1 MSVSVLPLLPG
12 AAVDMF
18 SAPSE
23 KTVMFLNAPLRRKTA
38 ALSGL
43 SDEPAG
49 PAAGE
54 EFCRVGSLPAQRKF
68 RNTPFFEAR
77 AENIPTAAPGRRDRT
92 ETDTETETGSL

>member
-1 MSVSVLPLLPG
+1 
-12 AAVDMF
+12 
-18 SAPSE
+18 
-23 KTVMFLNAPLRRKTA
+23 MFLNAPLRRKTA

-68 RNTPFFEAR
+68 RNTPFLRLEQKTYPR
-77 AENIPTAAPGRRDRT
+77 RLPGGGTGRRQTRKQRQGPCDGCVYPALT
-92 ETDTETETGSL
+92 ENKG